1 MGSFWT
7 KYILF
12 ELNKYKAVIFYGT
25 EEWCKIRRKTDLW
38 NEKFGK
44 FSPEH
49 LKKWVENEENVW
61 A

>member
-12 ELNKYKAVIFYGT
+12 ELNKYKAVNFYGT
-25 EEWCKIRRKTDLW
+25 EEWCKIRRRTELW
-38 NEKFGK
+38 HEKFGK